1 MGLYEN
7 IRSEPVSRLA
17 LREPVVVSPEATIRD
32 AVGQMRQHNLGCAI
46 VVDNERRPI
55 GLFAES
61 KLTQLL
67 SETPQAIYDLILDH
81 VDKQWPT
88 VSQSDPISCVLSALE
103 FANIRFLIVVDDQGR
118 LAGLTGQKGL
128 MEYVAEHFPRQVVV
142 QRIGGKPYP
151 AQREGA

>member
-7 IRSEPVSRLA
+7 MRCEPVSRLA
-17 LREPVVVSPEATIRD
+17 LREPVVVGPKAKVRD
-32 AVGQMRQHNLGCAI
+32 AVQYMRQRKLGCAI
-46 VVDNERRPI
+46 VVDEHSRPV

-67 SETPQAIYDLILDH
+67 SERPSAVDDPILQHLDT
-81 VDKQWPT
+81 QWPT
-88 VSQSDPISCVLSALE
+88 VSLSDPISCVLAALE
-103 FANIRFLIVVDDQGR
+103 FANIRFLIVVDDKGQ

-151 AQREGA
+151 VDREGA

>member
-17 LREPVVVSPEATIRD
+17 LREPVVVGRDATVRD
-32 AVGQMRQHNLGCAI
+32 AVTRMREQKLGCVI
-46 VVDNERRPI
+46 VDDDERKPV

-61 KLTQLL
+61 KLTRLL
-67 SETPQAIYDLILDH
+67 SETPAAIYDPILEHLDP
-81 VDKQWPT
+81 QWPT
-88 VSQSDPISCVLSALE
+88 VESSAPISCVLSALE
-103 FANIRFLIVVDDQGR
+103 LANVRFLIVVDGQGR

-128 MEYVAEHFPRQVVV
+128 MEYVAEHFPRQVTV

-151 AQREGA
+151 AEREGA

>member
-17 LREPVVVSPEATIRD
+17 LREPVVVSPETTIRD
-32 AVGQMRQHNLGCAI
+32 AVSQMRQRNLGCAI

-88 VSQSDPISCVLSALE
+88 VSQNDPISCVLSALE
-103 FANIRFLIVVDDQGR
+103 FSNIRFLIVVDDQGR

-128 MEYVAEHFPRQVVV
+128 MEYVAEHFPRQVIV